1 MTSAYSLYVHIPFC
15 KKKCA
20 YCDFP
25 SYDGRDELIPQYLD
39 ALNFELEYYYS
50 LYKRPAVRTI
60 YVGGGTPT
68 LLADEQLSTLFT
80 TIKNDF
86 DIENG
91 AEITIEANPG
101 TITRE
106 KLKTLINAGVNR
118 LSLGA
123 QTFNNSHLKKIGRI
137 HNDREIIDAFNMA
150 REAGFENINLDLIF
164 ALPGESMKDWQ
175 ESLAKAIKLNP
186 EHISTYNLQLEEGT
200 PLHAEKLKGG
210 LKLPDEGTELE
221 MYKYAIK
228 YLEDNGYSHY
238 EISNF
243 AKPGRECR
251 HNLIYWTM
259 QNYIGAGAGA
269 HSFIDNAR
277 TANSPSLEKYLTKD
291 MAAIKTEH
299 RNTKKESMQE
309 MIFLG
314 LRLIQG
320 FNIGDFTNRFGI
332 SMREIYKKELAE
344 LIDEGLIE
352 LNGKNIRLTENG
364 LFLANEVFKRF
375 L

>member
-1 MTSAYSLYVHIPFC
+1 MTYSLYIHIPFC

-25 SYDGRDELIPQYLD
+25 SYAGRDEFIPEYLE
-39 ALNFELEYYYS
+39 ALKFELEYYYS
-50 LYKRPAVRTI
+50 LYKRPAVRTL
-60 YVGGGTPT
+60 YMGGGTPT
-68 LLADEQLSTLFT
+68 LLSDEQLSNLFT

-86 DIENG
+86 EIENE
-91 AEITIEANPG
+91 AEMTIEANPG
-101 TITRE
+101 TVTRE
-106 KLKTLINAGVNR
+106 KLGILIGTGVNR

-123 QTFNNSHLKKIGRI
+123 QTFNNSFLKKIGRI
-137 HNDREIIDAFNMA
+137 HNEHEINDAFNMA
-150 REAGFENINLDLIF
+150 REAGFKNINIDLIF
-164 ALPGESMKDWQ
+164 ALPGESLKDWQ
-175 ESLAKAIKLNP
+175 RSLEKAVKLKP

-210 LKLPDEGTELE
+210 QNLPDEETELE

-228 YLEDNGYSHY
+228 YLGDNGYTHY

-243 AKPGRECR
+243 AKPGFECK
-251 HNLIYWTM
+251 HNKIYWTL
-259 QNYIGAGAGA
+259 QNYIGVGAGA
-269 HSFIDNAR
+269 HSFIDNVR
-277 TANSPSLEKYLTKD
+277 TANAPSLEKYLTKD
-291 MAAIKTEH
+291 MAAIKAEH
-299 RNTKKESMQE
+299 HNTKKESMQE

-314 LRLIQG
+314 LRLIKG
-320 FNIGDFTNRFGI
+320 FDLGDFTNRFGI